1 MIIREIPEL
10 TVRLPVF
17 YSTAGAGGIQVAP
30 MFLCGQSAIA
40 WCWGRMPMP
49 TFLKEDDYQFYRG
62 VGVQMAYGLKKIAK
76 VTPAGN
82 YKEWGVYT
90 GIFYAPADT

>member
-1 MIIREIPEL
+1 
-10 TVRLPVF
+10 
-17 YSTAGAGGIQVAP
+17 
-30 MFLCGQSAIA
+30 
-40 WCWGRMPMP
+40 MPMP

-76 VTPAGN
+76 LTPSGN
-82 YKEWGVYT
+82 YKEWGIYT